1 MPRMFHQANTTT
13 SLSPGLPGALG
24 APLLGYRALGFSVVV
39 DLRLSELLGGWR
51 GTICVWPGACAQVWT
66 NGPEQRDL
74 RTERDAMWEL
84 KMGSGLGIATHLGRR
99 SSSLSLAPGFGTRKQ
114 GTWTDSSGVFLQRA
128 CPVLA
133 HASRTWQRG
142 LHLSGCSASLRG
154 CGMDVLCAMAPGVAL
169 AAGSLGGNGAAELL
183 ELSGGLRKRGW
194 DF

>member
-1 MPRMFHQANTTT
+1 MPRMFHQANATT

-84 KMGSGLGIATHLGRR
+84 KMGSGLGIATHLARR
-99 SSSLSLAPGFGTRKQ
+99 SSSLSLAPGFGTRKT
-114 GTWTDSSGVFLQRA
+114 GHVDRFVRSFLA
-128 CPVLA
+128 KSMSCPGSRLQNLA
-133 HASRTWQRG
+133 V
-142 LHLSGCSASLRG
+142 
-154 CGMDVLCAMAPGVAL
+154 DCA
-169 AAGSLGGNGAAELL
+169 
-183 ELSGGLRKRGW
+183 
-194 DF
+194 

>member
-114 GTWTDSSGVFLQRA
+114 GTWTDSSVFAKSMSCPGSCLQN
-128 CPVLA
+128 LA
-133 HASRTWQRG
+133 AWTAPKWLLSIPSG
-142 LHLSGCSASLRG
+142 LRRDGCSLCYGPWRCSCCWFLGRKWCCGAS
-154 CGMDVLCAMAPGVAL
+154 
-169 AAGSLGGNGAAELL
+169 
-183 ELSGGLRKRGW
+183 
-194 DF
+194 